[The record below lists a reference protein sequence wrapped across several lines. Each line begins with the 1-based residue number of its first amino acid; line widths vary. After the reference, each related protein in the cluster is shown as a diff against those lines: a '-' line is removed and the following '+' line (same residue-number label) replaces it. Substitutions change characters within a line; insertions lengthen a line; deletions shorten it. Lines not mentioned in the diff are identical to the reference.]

1 MTGNLDLLSRRV
13 GFNAALR
20 HFKRVS
26 SFLPVVPK
34 GANLADLLTDEIE
47 KERMVRAQMAPAVS
61 ALLVDKFAYRY
72 RSANAGRTIEDVG
85 AIAAKLAEWSAIQIV
100 LTYEH
105 PQAGLFVINPKKVT
119 SWEGAL
125 PILRDELIVV
135 YVQALDRSVHERTL
149 AKALDDVHRLLDGE
163 AVETA
168 SEYRSA
174 TATVAAPT
182 APAASASGAP
192 AASPSTAPAAA
203 PNAAP
208 AAKPSAA
215 VSTKKRR
222 MTPRYS
228 VVVTNEL
235 FHNGNVEAW
244 KRIIASYRQKYPTLD
259 VLIWYDNERIN
270 DINALFKWGK
280 VKHGTPILVSV
291 VGDEIKDVSK
301 LQRYLFEG
309 ASPRFEMFLKGSIDQ
324 NLDLF

>member
-34 GANLADLLTDEIE
+34 GANLADLLTEEIE

-105 PQAGLFVINPKKVT
+105 PQAGLFVINPKKAA

-135 YVQALDRSVHERTL
+135 YVQALDRSVSDQTL
-149 AKALDDVHRLLDGE
+149 AQALDDVHRLLDGE
-163 AVETA
+163 AVGTA
-168 SEYRSA
+168 PEYRSA
-174 TATVAAPT
+174 TATAANAVVA
-182 APAASASGAP
+182 GV
-192 AASPSTAPAAA
+192 APAAA
-203 PNAAP
+203 PGAAP
-208 AAKPSAA
+208 TAAPGAPAPAKPATAA
-215 VSTKKRR
+215 STKKRR

>member
-1 MTGNLDLLSRRV
+1 MPGNLDLLSRRV

-34 GANLADLLTDEIE
+34 GANLADLLAEEVDQ
-47 KERMVRAQMAPAVS
+47 ERMGRHQMAPAVS

-72 RSANAGRTIEDVG
+72 RSANAVRTVEDAG
-85 AIAAKLAEWSAIQIV
+85 AIVTKLAEWSAIQIV

-105 PQAGLFVINPKKVT
+105 PQAGLFVINPKREG

-135 YVQALDRSVHERTL
+135 YVQALAKSVTEETL
-149 AKALDDVHRLLDGE
+149 LRALDDVHRLLAGE
-163 AVETA
+163 AVET
-168 SEYRSA
+168 SPEYVSKRA
-174 TATVAAPT
+174 
-182 APAASASGAP
+182 
-192 AASPSTAPAAA
+192 AASPPAPAK
-203 PNAAP
+203 PAAP
-208 AAKPSAA
+208 APQKASAA
-215 VSTKKRR
+215 AASGKKRR

-244 KRIIASYRQKYPTLD
+244 KRIIASYRQKHGALD

-324 NLDLF
+324 PLDLF

>member
-34 GANLADLLTDEIE
+34 GANLADLLTEEIE

-72 RSANAGRTIEDVG
+72 RSANAARTIEDVG

-105 PQAGLFVINPKKVT
+105 PQAGLFVINPKKAA

-125 PILRDELIVV
+125 PILRDELVVV
-135 YVQALDRSVHERTL
+135 YVQALDRSVSDRTL
-149 AKALDDVHRLLDGE
+149 AQALDDVHRLLDGE
-163 AVETA
+163 AVGTA

-174 TATVAAPT
+174 TAPAAPT
-182 APAASASGAP
+182 AVAGV
-192 AASPSTAPAAA
+192 APAAA
-203 PNAAP
+203 PGVAPTAAPGAP
-208 AAKPSAA
+208 AAAKPATAA
-215 VSTKKRR
+215 STKKRR

>member
-34 GANLADLLTDEIE
+34 GANLADLLTEEIE

-72 RSANAGRTIEDVG
+72 RSANAGRTVEDVG

-105 PQAGLFVINPKKVT
+105 PQAGLFVINPKKAA

-135 YVQALDRSVHERTL
+135 YVQALDRSVSDRTL
-149 AKALDDVHRLLDGE
+149 AQALDDVHRLLDGE
-163 AVETA
+163 AVGTA
-168 SEYRSA
+168 AEYRSA
-174 TATVAAPT
+174 TAT
-182 APAASASGAP
+182 
-192 AASPSTAPAAA
+192 
-203 PNAAP
+203 AAP
-208 AAKPSAA
+208 AAVAGVAPTAAPGAPTAAKPATAA
-215 VSTKKRR
+215 STKKRR

>member
-34 GANLADLLTDEIE
+34 GANLADLLTEEIE

-72 RSANAGRTIEDVG
+72 RSANAARTIEDVG

-105 PQAGLFVINPKKVT
+105 PQAGLFVINPKKAG

-125 PILRDELIVV
+125 PILRDELVVV
-135 YVQALDRSVHERTL
+135 YVQALDRSVSDQTL
-149 AKALDDVHRLLDGE
+149 AQALDDVHRLLDGE
-163 AVETA
+163 AVGTA
-168 SEYRSA
+168 PEYRSA
-174 TATVAAPT
+174 TA
-182 APAASASGAP
+182 PAASAAP
-192 AASPSTAPAAA
+192 AGVAPAAA
-203 PNAAP
+203 PGVAPTAAPGAP
-208 AAKPSAA
+208 AAAKPATAA
-215 VSTKKRR
+215 STKKRR

>member
-1 MTGNLDLLSRRV
+1 MAGNLDLLSRRV

-34 GANLADLLTDEIE
+34 GANLADLLAEEIE

-72 RSANAGRTIEDVG
+72 RSANAGRTIEDAG

-105 PQAGLFVINPKKVT
+105 PQAGLFVINPKKPA

-135 YVQALDRSVHERTL
+135 YVQALDRSVRTQTL

-163 AVETA
+163 AVGTA
-168 SEYRSA
+168 PEYQA
-174 TATVAAPT
+174 TSATVAV
-182 APAASASGAP
+182 ASTP
-192 AASPSTAPAAA
+192 APAAA
-203 PNAAP
+203 SSRAPVAAP
-208 AAKPSAA
+208 SVAAPSAA
-215 VSTKKRR
+215 STNKPVAAASTKKRR

-244 KRIIASYRQKYPTLD
+244 KRIIASYRQKHATLD

>member
-1 MTGNLDLLSRRV
+1 MVNLDILSRKS

-26 SFLPVVPK
+26 GFIGPVSK
-34 GANLADLLTDEIE
+34 GANLADLIAEAVE
-47 KERMVRAQMAPAVS
+47 SGQMERAQMAPAVS
-61 ALLVDKFAYRY
+61 ALLVDKFGYRY
-72 RSANAGRTIEDVG
+72 RSANATRTIEDAGV
-85 AIAAKLAEWSAIQIV
+85 IVSRLAEWSAIQIV
-100 LTYEH
+100 ITYEH
-105 PQAGLFVINPKKVT
+105 PQAGLFVINPKVES

-125 PILRDELIVV
+125 PVLRDELVVV
-135 YVQALDRSVHERTL
+135 YVNGLTDSVSDASLEQALT
-149 AKALDDVHRLLDGE
+149 DVYRLLDGE
-163 AVETA
+163 DVKTRKAYV
-168 SEYRSA
+168 SD
-174 TATVAAPT
+174 APQRQPRKP
-182 APAASASGAP
+182 APKPAA
-192 AASPSTAPAAA
+192 APAAA
-203 PNAAP
+203 PGATA
-208 AAKPSAA
+208 SG
-215 VSTKKRR
+215 KKRR

-291 VGDEIKDVSK
+291 VGDDIKDVSK

-309 ASPRFEMFLKGSIDQ
+309 ASPRFEMFLKGGIDQ
-324 NLDLF
+324 PLDLF

>member
-1 MTGNLDLLSRRV
+1 MTAAVGNLDILSRKS

-20 HFKRVS
+20 HFKRVTGFIS
-26 SFLPVVPK
+26 PVTA
-34 GANLADLLTDEIE
+34 GANLADLISDAVESGQME
-47 KERMVRAQMAPAVS
+47 RAQMAPTVS
-61 ALLVDKFAYRY
+61 ALLVDKFDYRY
-72 RSANAGRTIEDVG
+72 RSANVTRTIED
-85 AIAAKLAEWSAIQIV
+85 ASSIAASLAEWSAIQIV

-105 PQAGLFVINPKKVT
+105 PQAGLFVINPKNES

-125 PILRDELIVV
+125 PVLRDELVVV
-135 YVQALDRSVHERTL
+135 YVQSLDEVATETVLGHALEDVYRVLDGVEVKPRKGCVSEKVAQRPPVAAQRSV
-149 AKALDDVHRLLDGE
+149 
-163 AVETA
+163 
-168 SEYRSA
+168 
-174 TATVAAPT
+174 
-182 APAASASGAP
+182 
-192 AASPSTAPAAA
+192 
-203 PNAAP
+203 
-208 AAKPSAA
+208 PSAA
-215 VSTKKRR
+215 TAAGGTGPSGETGRKRR

-244 KRIIASYRQKYPTLD
+244 KRIIASYRQKYPSLD

-291 VGDEIKDVSK
+291 VGDDIKDVSK

-324 NLDLF
+324 PLDLF

>member
-34 GANLADLLTDEIE
+34 GANLADLLTEEIE

-105 PQAGLFVINPKKVT
+105 PQAGLFVINPKKAA

-135 YVQALDRSVHERTL
+135 YVQALDRSVSDQTL
-149 AKALDDVHRLLDGE
+149 AQALDDVHRLLDGE
-163 AVETA
+163 AVGTA
-168 SEYRSA
+168 PEYRSA
-174 TATVAAPT
+174 TATA
-182 APAASASGAP
+182 APAAVASV
-192 AASPSTAPAAA
+192 APAAA
-203 PNAAP
+203 PGVAPTAAP
-208 AAKPSAA
+208 GAPTAAKPAA
-215 VSTKKRR
+215 AASTKKRR

>member
-1 MTGNLDLLSRRV
+1 MPGNLDLLSRRV

-34 GANLADLLTDEIE
+34 GANLADLLAEEIE
-47 KERMVRAQMAPAVS
+47 SERMERLQMAPTVS

-72 RSANAGRTIEDVG
+72 RSANALRTVEDAG
-85 AIAAKLAEWSAIQIV
+85 AIVTKLAEWSAIQIV

-105 PQAGLFVINPKKVT
+105 PQAGLFVINPKRES

-135 YVQALDRSVHERTL
+135 YVQALSKSVSEETL
-149 AKALDDVHRLLDGE
+149 LKALDDVHRLLAGE
-163 AVETA
+163 AVET
-168 SEYRSA
+168 SPEYVSKR
-174 TATVAAPT
+174 AAVSQP
-182 APAASASGAP
+182 APARP
-192 AASPSTAPAAA
+192 
-203 PNAAP
+203 AAP
-208 AAKPSAA
+208 APQKASAPG
-215 VSTKKRR
+215 KKRR

-244 KRIIASYRQKYPTLD
+244 KRIIASYRQKHGSLD

-291 VGDEIKDVSK
+291 VGDEIKDVS
-301 LQRYLFEG
+301 
-309 ASPRFEMFLKGSIDQ
+309 
-324 NLDLF
+324 

>member
-34 GANLADLLTDEIE
+34 GANLADLLTEEIE

-72 RSANAGRTIEDVG
+72 RSANAARTIEDVG

-105 PQAGLFVINPKKVT
+105 PQAGLFVINPKKAA

-135 YVQALDRSVHERTL
+135 YVQALDRSVSDRTL
-149 AKALDDVHRLLDGE
+149 AQALDDVHRLLDGE
-163 AVETA
+163 AVGTA

-174 TATVAAPT
+174 TAPA
-182 APAASASGAP
+182 APAAVASV
-192 AASPSTAPAAA
+192 APAAA
-203 PNAAP
+203 PGVAPTAAPGAP
-208 AAKPSAA
+208 AAAKPATAA
-215 VSTKKRR
+215 STKKRR

>member
-1 MTGNLDLLSRRV
+1 MAGNLDLLSRRV

-34 GANLADLLTDEIE
+34 GANLADLLAEEIE
-47 KERMVRAQMAPAVS
+47 KERMERAQMAPAVS
-61 ALLVDKFAYRY
+61 ALLVDKFDYLY
-72 RSANAGRTIEDVG
+72 RSANADRTVEDAG
-85 AIAAKLAEWSAIQIV
+85 AITAKLTEWTAIQIV

-105 PQAGLFVINPKKVT
+105 PQAGLFVINPKRAN

-135 YVQALDRSVHERTL
+135 YVQALDPAVSRETL
-149 AKALDDVHRLLDGE
+149 AKALDDVHRLLAGE
-163 AVETA
+163 AVG
-168 SEYRSA
+168 
-174 TATVAAPT
+174 T
-182 APAASASGAP
+182 APEYQSAGA
-192 AASPSTAPAAA
+192 TAAA
-203 PNAAP
+203 PPTTP
-208 AAKPSAA
+208 AATPSAKPA
-215 VSTKKRR
+215 TAAAESGKKRR

-244 KRIIASYRQKYPTLD
+244 KRIIASYRQKHPSLD